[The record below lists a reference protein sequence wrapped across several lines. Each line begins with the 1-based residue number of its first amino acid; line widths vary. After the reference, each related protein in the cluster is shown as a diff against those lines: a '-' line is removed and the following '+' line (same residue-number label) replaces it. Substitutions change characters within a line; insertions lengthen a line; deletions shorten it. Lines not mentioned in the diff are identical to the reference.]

1 MPLTKRNI
9 DKSHMFKLFYKFALW
24 INVLGFML
32 LIFDA
37 GFNQSILAQQII
49 NIAYFIVVLTGVS
62 ATALRYI
69 THLKILT
76 VKVLFFDVASVLFSL
91 YIVSIHFFDTNFFL
105 GKGETFYHFN
115 WVKLVVFVTL
125 IRELAAQNINYKKI
139 ALNPAQLFIASFI
152 SIILLCSFLLML
164 PNATTSPIHYIDAL
178 FTATSAVCV
187 TGLAVVD
194 TGTQFSFLG
203 QSIIALFIQLG
214 GLGILTF
221 ASYFSYFFKGGSTYS
236 NHLVMSD
243 MTNSEKIGE
252 VFSTF
257 KRILMITFSI
267 ELVGALLI
275 YSSLKNSLIPTF
287 SGKVFFSVFH
297 SISAFCNAGF
307 STLSNSL
314 FESGFQYNYFLQ
326 LNIVFLFVLGGL
338 GFPIV
343 INLIKYLKYFISKNF
358 TFIAFG
364 RKANKPWM
372 INLNSRITL
381 ITTGALILSG
391 SIIYYILE
399 FDNTLSNHG
408 FFGKIVTSIF
418 QATTPRTAGFNSVDM
433 SLLNTPTVFIIIL
446 LMWIGASPSSTGGG
460 IKTSTFAIGILNFIS
475 LSKGKEKI
483 EVYRREISQTTI
495 RRAFAIIT
503 LSLFVI
509 GLGVLL
515 MSALNPEIKT
525 LSIVFECFSAYS
537 TAGLSLGITNSL
549 GSGSKVILIF
559 MMFLGR
565 VSMLTLLIAFMRK
578 TKYKN
583 YSYPKEDILIN

>member
-1 MPLTKRNI
+1 MSPIKRNFDFS
-9 DKSHMFKLFYKFALW
+9 DKFQVFYKLALW
-24 INVLGFML
+24 INILGLIL
-32 LIFDA
+32 LIIDA
-37 GFNQSILAQQII
+37 GFNQSRGIQQTI
-49 NIAYFIVVLTGVS
+49 NITYFAVVITGVL
-62 ATALRYI
+62 ATILRYL

-76 VKVLFFDVASVLFSL
+76 FKVLVFDLSSVLLSL
-91 YIVSIHFFDTNFFL
+91 YIVFIYFTDSNFFA
-105 GKGETFYHFN
+105 GKGETLYHFN
-115 WVKLVVFVTL
+115 WVKLVVLITF

-139 ALNPAQLFIASFI
+139 ALNPAQLFIFSFI
-152 SIILLCSFLLML
+152 AIILLCSILLML
-164 PNATTSPIHYIDAL
+164 PNATTSPIQYIDAL

-194 TGTQFSFLG
+194 TGTQFTFLG
-203 QSIIALFIQLG
+203 QSIIVIFIQLG

-257 KRILMITFSI
+257 KRILIITFSI
-267 ELVGALLI
+267 ELIGALLI

-314 FESGFQYNYFLQ
+314 FQSGYQYNYFLQ

-343 INLIKYLKYFISKNF
+343 INLIKYLKYFITKNF

-364 RKANKPWM
+364 RKAHKPWM

-381 ITTGALILSG
+381 ITTGLLILFG
-391 SIIYYILE
+391 TSIYFILE
-399 FDNTLSNHG
+399 YNNTLSNHG
-408 FFGKIVTSIF
+408 VFGKIVTSLF

-433 SLLNTPTVFIIIL
+433 SLLNTSTTLIIIL

-483 EVYRREISQTTI
+483 EVYRREISQITI

-503 LSLFVI
+503 LSLFVVGI
-509 GLGVLL
+509 GILL
-515 MSALNPEIKT
+515 ISNFNPELNL

-537 TAGLSLGITNSL
+537 TAGLSLGITSSLENS
-549 GSGSKVILIF
+549 SKMVVIF

-578 TKYKN
+578 SKYKH